1 MLTSRLSAFSGT
13 ASRWLRSISALEVL
27 AVSRSFQKMLG
38 LMELFTRYRSAKT
51 EAEAS
56 EAGRAIVDL
65 IGPRLGALMSKL
77 TSEEVA
83 KDLLQ
88 DVWTGLF
95 SGLHQFR
102 GNSDGQ
108 AAALC
113 RVIVERRAA
122 DWIRRRPKG
131 EMLPLDVEEIRDAVE
146 ASLPV
151 KPFSMGERLDVEEAM
166 KLIKA
171 CKPENVWFIEQ
182 LFFEQRSY
190 KEIGQLRGMTE
201 AAVAMKIRRI
211 LEAAKASVPKRQ
223 SYV

>member
-1 MLTSRLSAFSGT
+1 
-13 ASRWLRSISALEVL
+13 
-27 AVSRSFQKMLG
+27 MLG
-38 LMELFTRYRSAKT
+38 LMDLFTRYRSAKT

-56 EAGRAIVDL
+56 EAGKAIVDL
-65 IGPRLGALMSKL
+65 AGPRLGALMSRL

-88 DVWTGLF
+88 DVWIGLF

-102 GNSDGQ
+102 GDSDQ
-108 AAALC
+108 AAAALC

-151 KPFSMGERLDVEEAM
+151 KPISTGEKLDVEEAM

-182 LFFEQRSY
+182 RFFEQRSY
-190 KEIGQLRGMTE
+190 KEIGQICGMTE

-211 LEAAKASVPKRQ
+211 VEGAKASVPKRK

>member
-1 MLTSRLSAFSGT
+1 
-13 ASRWLRSISALEVL
+13 
-27 AVSRSFQKMLG
+27 
-38 LMELFTRYRSAKT
+38 MELFTRYRTAKT

-56 EAGRAIVDL
+56 EAGRAIVEL
-65 IGPRLGALMSKL
+65 SGPRLGVLMGKL
-77 TSEEVA
+77 SSEEVA

-88 DVWTGLF
+88 DVWLGLF

-102 GNSDGQ
+102 GNSDRE

-122 DWIRRRPKG
+122 DWIRRRPKF
-131 EMLPLDVEEIRDAVE
+131 EMVPLDDDEMRDAIE

-151 KPFSMGERLDVEEAM
+151 KPFSIGEKSDVEEAM

-171 CKPENVWFIEQ
+171 CKPENVWFIQ
-182 LFFEQRSY
+182 QRFFEQRSY
-190 KEIGQLRGMTE
+190 KEIGELCGMTE

-211 LEAAKASVPKRQ
+211 LEEAKALVSKRK